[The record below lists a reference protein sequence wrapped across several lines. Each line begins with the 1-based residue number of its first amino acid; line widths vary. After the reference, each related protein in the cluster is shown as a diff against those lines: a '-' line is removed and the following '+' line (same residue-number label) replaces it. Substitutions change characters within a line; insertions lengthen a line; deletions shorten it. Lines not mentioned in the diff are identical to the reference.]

1 MPVLILGES
10 GTGKE
15 LVARALH
22 ALSPRRAQRFEA
34 VNCGALTRELLLSEL
49 FGHERGAFTGAVER
63 RPGLL
68 RDVDGGTVLL
78 DEVGELVP
86 EAQSML
92 LRFLATGEVRPV
104 GATRVVHPDVRIVG
118 ATHRDL
124 RAAETAG
131 RSATTSTTGSAR
143 VVLEVP
149 PLRERREDI
158 PLLVEHLRRQAN
170 ARYGLTID
178 GIAASAMARL
188 VAYPWPGNVREL
200 EAVVEEAMIV
210 KGQGGLDR
218 GTSRSIPC
226 DKRLTLACGPS
237 SRGPPPSGRPR
248 SVSGPRSRSRPRAE
262 AWRAASSSQS
272 PASRAS
278 WPGGP
283 WLTWRGWVTCGES
296 GVGGGRGTWWVD
308 LSAMPGFWIA
318 PPFRI
323 SSTGTS
329 GSSQSVGEG
338 WPWSTR
344 LL

>member
-1 MPVLILGES
+1 MEPLPSFHGLVGQSAPMRALFARIARVAAVDVPVLILGES

-68 RDVDGGTVLL
+68 RDADGGTVLL

-86 EAQSML
+86 EAQAML

-104 GATRVVHPDVRIVG
+104 GATRVVHPDVRIVA

-124 RAAETAG
+124 RAAEGAG
-131 RSATTSTTGSAR
+131 TFRDDLYYRLRR

-210 KGQGGLDR
+210 KGQGGLDSRDLPLDPVRQAPSPSPVAPAPRPSTLRPATQCLRAAIEIAAAR
-218 GTSRSIPC
+218 G
-226 DKRLTLACGPS
+226 GV
-237 SRGPPPSGRPR
+237 SRGEL
-248 SVSGPRSRSRPRAE
+248 VA
-262 AWRAASSSQS
+262 
-272 PASRAS
+272 
-278 WPGGP
+278 
-283 WLTWRGWVTCGES
+283 ES
-296 GVGGGRGTWWVD
+296 GLSRELARRALTDLARLGHVRRVGRGRGTRYVV
-308 LSAMPGFWIA
+308 S
-318 PPFRI
+318 
-323 SSTGTS
+323 
-329 GSSQSVGEG
+329 
-338 WPWSTR
+338 
-344 LL
+344 